1 MNILLIGSG
10 GREHALAWKLAQSP
24 HLAKLYAAPGNPGIA
39 ECAELVP
46 LAVEMKESQKRRLGL
61 DKVLFHDEL
70 VKDPEGNARPFG
82 DPAQILAAAR
92 KMYAELHPEL
102 GEFIDMMLAKDLMDV
117 ELRAPVPLPRIV
129 VWMCLVIVPLAAGY
143 WLLPPHGLSSLETG
157 RGFALGLF
165 GAFTGAFAAWRKLRE
180 E

>member
-1 MNILLIGSG
+1 MFSLSAAMLI
-10 GREHALAWKLAQSP
+10 
-24 HLAKLYAAPGNPGIA
+24 
-39 ECAELVP
+39 
-46 LAVEMKESQKRRLGL
+46 
-61 DKVLFHDEL
+61 
-70 VKDPEGNARPFG
+70 
-82 DPAQILAAAR
+82 AAAFSKR
-92 KMYAELHPEL
+92 WLVTEQELAGMRAALRVGLTGLQVCANDGLQAGCRSVAWSEL
-102 GEFIDMMLAKDLMDV
+102 PGVSDGMTWMWLGRLTFILSIAAAIALVALGGLEVMDV